1 MPPPVEPPPVEPPPV
16 DPPPVDPP
24 PVPPVEPPP
33 VEPPPVDPPP
43 VVPPPPVEP
52 PVEPPVSPP
61 VPGLGVGS
69 VVVVPPSVAPSSVTV
84 LSVLSVFSDLLELS
98 VSPPPPEKFQE
109 LFCL

>member
-1 MPPPVEPPPVEPPPV
+1 MPPVVPPPPV
-16 DPPPVDPP
+16 
-24 PVPPVEPPP
+24 
-33 VEPPPVDPPP
+33 PPPVDPPP
-43 VVPPPPVEP
+43 VVPPPPVEPPPPVDPPVEP

-98 VSPPPPEKFQE
+98 VSPLPPEKFQE